1 MACVNAD
8 GTISG
13 SAKELLNL
21 ISSPHADEEIAVK
34 LNRPLFK
41 VRSSLRELEGAGF
54 AIKSGY
60 KFSITEKGKEKL
72 K

>member
-1 MACVNAD
+1 MACINAD

-21 ISSPHADEEIAVK
+21 ISNPYSAEEIAAK
-34 LNRPLFK
+34 LTRPLFK
-41 VRSSLRELEGAGF
+41 VRSSLRELEEAGF
-54 AIKSGY
+54 VQKSEDKY
-60 KFSITEKGKEKL
+60 VVSEKGKEKL

>member
-1 MACVNAD
+1 MACINAD

-21 ISSPHADEEIAVK
+21 ISNPYTAEEIAVK

-41 VRSSLRELEGAGF
+41 VRSSLRELEEAGF
-54 AIKSGY
+54 VEKSGDN
-60 KFSITEKGKEKL
+60 FSITEKGREKL
-72 K
+72 R

>member
-1 MACVNAD
+1 MACINSD

-13 SAKELLNL
+13 SAKELLSL
-21 ISSPHADEEIAVK
+21 ISNPYTAEEIAVK

-41 VRSSLRELEGAGF
+41 VRSSLRELQEGGLVEN
-54 AIKSGY
+54 SDD
-60 KFSITEKGKEKL
+60 KFSITEKGREKL